1 MLRKLAT
8 ALILLG
14 LSALPGRAACEGEN
28 LIEAMEPAA
37 RAELEAAA
45 DAIPHAQGNL
55 WRAERGGQVMHLLGT
70 YHLDDPR
77 HAGILATALP
87 LLEDAGTVL
96 VEAGPEE
103 EEALKARLAR
113 EPSLMLITEGPTLL
127 EQMEPEEWALLAAAM
142 ELRGIPAFMASKLRP
157 WYVAMLLGIAPC
169 AMESLAEPNGL
180 DRQIVDAAA
189 AAGVPVR
196 ALEPYDTIFGLF
208 SHMSP
213 EEQLGMIR
221 STLALEDKSEAMG
234 RTLADLYFAEQS
246 RLIWEF
252 ARQEARNLPGYT
264 PEQIEA
270 EFARMEQV
278 LMNDR
283 NRAWIPVIETAAAE
297 GPVLVAFG
305 ALHLSGEEGVLALL
319 EAAGWRVERV
329 AL

>member
-55 WRAERGGQVMHLLGT
+55 WRAERGGRVMHLLGT

-283 NRAWIPVIETAAAE
+283 NRAWIPVIEAAAAE